1 MKQNQLM
8 NSPSH
13 AMQQQQQHIRH
24 RSLSQVAGVNA
35 GVRLSSVSSQDSG
48 FTSQDTLVLYRPNS
62 SPPSNQLLAQE
73 VLCPHHQQ
81 LFFSYFFLCV
91 CVRLFQ
97 FSFLSIYH
105 LYLLVNTK
113 RWYWFLPA
121 IPAESVRVP
130 TATRARPALLI
141 HPEWAPLGQTFK
153 YINTGLT
160 NF

>member
-73 VLCPHHQQ
+73 VLVPPPTT
-81 LFFSYFFLCV
+81 FSLISFCV

-97 FSFLSIYH
+97 QLFFSVDLSFISCCEH
-105 LYLLVNTK
+105 KKVVLVSSSNSSGECSSSNSNSSTPCTPYPPGMGST
-113 RWYWFLPA
+113 WPNLQVY
-121 IPAESVRVP
+121 
-130 TATRARPALLI
+130 
-141 HPEWAPLGQTFK
+141 
-153 YINTGLT
+153 
-160 NF
+160 

>member
-73 VLCPHHQQ
+73 VQCPTNNLFLFLLC
-81 LFFSYFFLCV
+81 LCAFV
-91 CVRLFQ
+91 PAAFC
-97 FSFLSIYH
+97 SFLSFYH

-113 RWYWFLPA
+113 RWYWFRPT